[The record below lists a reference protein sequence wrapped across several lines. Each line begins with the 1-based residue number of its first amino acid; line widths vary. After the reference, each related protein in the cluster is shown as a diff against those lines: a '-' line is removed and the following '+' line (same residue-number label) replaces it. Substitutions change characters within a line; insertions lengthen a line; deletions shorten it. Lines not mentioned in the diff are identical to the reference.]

1 MNAANNNNNDMA
13 PAPVPKM
20 LNSGHANAK
29 YPFIIKYVG
38 KNANIFKIIKY

>member
-1 MNAANNNNNDMA
+1 MNAANNNNMA

-29 YPFIIKYVG
+29 YPFIITKYIG